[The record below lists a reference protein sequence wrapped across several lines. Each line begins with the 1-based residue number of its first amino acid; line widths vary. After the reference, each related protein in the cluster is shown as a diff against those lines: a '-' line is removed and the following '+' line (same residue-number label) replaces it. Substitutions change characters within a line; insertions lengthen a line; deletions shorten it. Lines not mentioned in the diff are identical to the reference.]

1 MVQLSKIFLKYYA
14 PKIYE
19 ININFGIGIKALI
32 LADLHVHGWGE
43 REELISR
50 LLRDLSGDVDAIFI
64 LGDSYDERTRS
75 LEPLV
80 RLLGEIDRPK
90 FGVLGNHE
98 HWADPRIP
106 LKYGLEA
113 LERAGVRVLL
123 NEVTEE
129 IGIRVGGID
138 WYDDDEHAAEALRNM
153 GGIDVL
159 LSHTPDVIELRP
171 RAKMVLAGHTHGGQV
186 CLPLIGPIWTPSRYG
201 TKYASGLFKVEG
213 RYLYVSRGLGEK
225 NPVRF
230 NCPRELT
237 LMTI

>member
-1 MVQLSKIFLKYYA
+1 MVQLSQIFLNYHA

-19 ININFGIGIKALI
+19 ININLEIGMKVLI
-32 LADLHVHGWGE
+32 LADLHVHKWGG

-50 LLRDLSGDVDAIFI
+50 LLKDLSRDVDAIFI

-80 RLLGEIDRPK
+80 KLLSEVEKPK

-98 HWADPRIP
+98 HWADPKIP
-106 LKYGLEA
+106 LKHGLEA

-123 NEVTEE
+123 DEVTEE

-138 WYDDDEHAAEALRNM
+138 WYDDDERAAEALRKL
-153 GGIDVL
+153 GGIDIL
-159 LSHTPDVIELRP
+159 LSHTPDVIELQP
-171 RAKMVLAGHTHGGQV
+171 QAKMVLAGHTHGGQV
-186 CLPLIGPIWTPSRYG
+186 CLPLVGPIWTPSKYG
-201 TKYASGLFKVEG
+201 TKYASGLFEVEG